1 MGKDDVSILFDDIM
15 FKYDEMD
22 VRSIIDERIA
32 SEYSDFDP
40 EEFGDEFDSYYETG
54 SNQIETEVLEEIIRV
69 RSEELDIE
77 LDDDDTTDL
86 IENLADEWGI
96 SIL

>member
-1 MGKDDVSILFDDIM
+1 MGKDDVSILFDDIT

-22 VRSIIDERIA
+22 VRDTIDERIA

-54 SNQIETEVLEEIIRV
+54 SNQIEREVLEEIIRV

-77 LDDDDTTDL
+77 LYDDDTTEL
-86 IENLADEWGI
+86 VENLADEWDI
-96 SIL
+96 NIL